1 MNIQTL
7 CPVQRNTDIQSTRC
21 TTVTFEKLQGDS
33 YIQGDRY
40 IQVNFAENIRKL
52 KILGSCLVTGTY
64 RAFVYRFDCIS
75 LTKNRFSPSGWSIS

>member
-33 YIQGDRY
+33 YIQGDHY

-52 KILGSCLVTGTY
+52 KILGSCLVTGIY

-75 LTKNRFSPSGWSIS
+75 LTKNRFSPSDWSIS

>member
-21 TTVTFEKLQGDS
+21 TMVTFEKLQGNR

-40 IQVNFAENIRKL
+40 IRVNFAENIKKL
-52 KILGSCLVTGTY
+52 KILGSCPVTAIY
-64 RAFVYRFDCIS
+64 RAFLYRFGCIS